1 MARKRRVIIIGG
13 GFAGVDVAKRL
24 HRKLARE
31 WEILLFS
38 KENHF
43 IFTPLLAEVVG
54 SAINP
59 VHVVRP
65 IREMTKGVSCRTA
78 PVVTL
83 DLKAGELVYERPNG
97 LLGHEPYDQLVLAA
111 GLAVNMNIVPGMNTN
126 GWPLKTLGDA
136 MALSNR
142 IVDSLEK
149 AQVALI
155 PEDKARLL
163 SFAVVGGGITGVEI
177 AGAIMD
183 FLKAG
188 CKYYDRIDPDELA
201 VTILQGG
208 SRILEQFPESLSSF
222 GSREIQKQGVRVLT
236 HARAQ
241 AVSGEG
247 IQLQD
252 GNFIRAGTV
261 VSAVGNTV
269 QPLFVDAGLPI
280 ERNRITV
287 EPDMR
292 VLGFDNVWALGDC
305 AAVPNALDGSVSP
318 TLAQF
323 ATRQAHQLANNMVA
337 VLDGRPTQPFAYRM
351 QGMFAAL
358 GRNHAIGL
366 AFGCHFSGFFA
377 SLLWHSIYWMKMPTF
392 SRKLQIGIDWVLDLF
407 SAPDLV
413 GLSPLTT
420 QKGTHADDSLL
431 QPLLD
436 KHPELRQAPVASIFR
451 RDPPHLERH
460 QTLAEALEQMRNN
473 GTTAFPILDET
484 GKLVGICT
492 RSDLYRALGDMRP
505 PATCVHE
512 LMHSPVITV
521 REDAVLDDVI
531 RLARNHHIR
540 QLAVVDTLEASRLVG
555 MLAPIDVVHWF
566 LNARLNPTRSPGP
579 C

>member
-1 MARKRRVIIIGG
+1 MAEKRRVIIIGG
-13 GFAGVDVAKRL
+13 GFAGVDVARRL
-24 HRKLARE
+24 HRQLPRE

-43 IFTPLLAEVVG
+43 VFTPLLAEVVG
-54 SAINP
+54 SAVNP

-83 DLKAGELVYERPNG
+83 DLKAGEVVYERPNG
-97 LLGHEPYDQLVLAA
+97 LLGRERYDQLVLAA

-136 MALSNR
+136 MALSNH

-149 AQVALI
+149 AQVAII

-163 SFAVVGGGITGVEI
+163 SFALVGGGVTGVEI

-183 FLKAG
+183 LLRVG
-188 CKYYDRIDPDELA
+188 CKYYDRIDPEELE

-208 SRILEQFPESLSSF
+208 PRILEQFPESLSSF
-222 GSREIQKQGVRVLT
+222 GSRKIQEQGVRVRT
-236 HARAQ
+236 NARAQ
-241 AVSGEG
+241 AVSAEG
-247 IQLQD
+247 ILLKD
-252 GNFIRAGTV
+252 GEFVRAGTV

-287 EPDMR
+287 RPDMR
-292 VLGFDNVWALGDC
+292 VLGFENVWALGDC

-323 ATRQAHQLANNMVA
+323 ATRQAHQLANNLVE
-337 VLDGRPTQPFAYRM
+337 LINGRPTKPFGYRM
-351 QGMFAAL
+351 QGMFAAI
-358 GRNHAIGL
+358 GRNDAIGL
-366 AFGCHFSGFFA
+366 AFGCHFSGFLA
-377 SLLWHSIYWMKMPTF
+377 SLLWHGIYWTKMPTL

-413 GLSPLTT
+413 GLSTHTT
-420 QKGTHADDSLL
+420 QKTSHTEDSLL

-436 KHPELRQAPVASIFR
+436 KHPELRQSPVASLFR
-451 RDPPHLERH
+451 RDAPTLHRDK
-460 QTLAEALEQMRNN
+460 TLAEALEQMRND
-473 GTTAFPILDET
+473 GTTAFPILDDT
-484 GKLVGICT
+484 GKLIGICT
-492 RSDLYRALGDMRP
+492 RSDLYRALGGMRP
-505 PATCVHE
+505 PETCVHE
-512 LMHSPVITV
+512 LMRSPVITV
-521 REDAVLDDVI
+521 GEDAILDDVI

-540 QLAVVDTLEASRLVG
+540 QLAVVNKHEANQLVG
-555 MLAPIDVVHWF
+555 MLAPIDIVHWF
-566 LNARLNPTRSPGP
+566 LNARR
-579 C
+579 